1 MTPPNV
7 WYKFILTGYMWPGSA
22 EAGPALQHA
31 IQVVADGVSWL
42 DMDSIPSNPMVLIG
56 PGIIFTG
63 PLPNE
68 APARTLVEQTAALAA
83 EHGSTFAKNT
93 MSSSGTS
100 KSNVTCS
107 RSTCMIPK
115 TGMFGVNPQIYSI
128 SLLLQSC
135 PLVKVFSGK
144 ADPWPIG
151 GQIPIVSPSSG
162 FWICAL
168 RRPFYSQYSLLETY
182 WSISNP
188 AAGWVLMSIVLWVS
202 GTRRCNRT
210 PS

>member
-1 MTPPNV
+1 
-7 WYKFILTGYMWPGSA
+7 MWPGSA

-107 RSTCMIPK
+107 RITCMIPK

-128 SLLLQSC
+128 SLLLQNVTKLST
-135 PLVKVFSGK
+135 
-144 ADPWPIG
+144 
-151 GQIPIVSPSSG
+151 GQ
-162 FWICAL
+162 
-168 RRPFYSQYSLLETY
+168 SLLRQSGPMTD
-182 WSISNP
+182 WWPNSNCLSEFRFLNMCTQKALLQP
-188 AAGWVLMSIVLWVS
+188 VFL
-202 GTRRCNRT
+202 T
-210 PS
+210 